1 MTKFLAKLLKKKEN
15 AAANEVAAACQAA
28 MVARM
33 DRVLHLDGTPAK
45 AG

>member
-15 AAANEVAAACQAA
+15 TSANEAAAACQAA

-33 DRVLHLDGTPAK
+33 NRVLHLDESPAK

>member
-15 AAANEVAAACQAA
+15 AGANEAAAACQAA

-33 DRVLHLDGTPAK
+33 NRVLHLDESPAK
-45 AG
+45 AC